1 MLSAALGPSRALAV
15 RRGLPRALAPLPRVM
30 CRLQRSPRAVSRL
43 SPPPRAVGH
52 LEPLVARCEMPT
64 TFAAHLPGVSGYP
77 VTDECW
83 VLVSKPGQQ
92 RQSSAGGAQEG
103 FSRCYPWAGT
113 VVKLPVG
120 NVCPCAVTGG
130 APTSNRRDR
139 CDKRDPLMDQ

>member
-130 APTSNRRDR
+130 APTSNRRDG
-139 CDKRDPLMDQ
+139 CNKRDPLMDQ